1 MLGLF
6 YPMFYL
12 CSAML
17 HFASPCKSLNMA
29 SIKLILRTDK
39 LGKDGEAPLYIRL
52 IKDRKTKL
60 ISCEVKLKPSQWDD
74 EKQIVRKSHKSS
86 ARINAL
92 ISQKV
97 ADAKGE
103 VADLERLKRPATAK
117 GLKEAIQGKRPEN
130 FFAYCEARCEKLKN
144 LIAPSS
150 YNNYKRYVAKFKTFM
165 DDREIYFQDIT
176 VTTLK
181 DYIKYCSEVLKNSN
195 TTIQYS
201 ITILAIMYK
210 EAIRE
215 DIVSN
220 AFYPFDKVSV
230 KKDKGTRLYLNAD
243 QLQALEDYQVNAAGT
258 AHIFKD
264 MFIIAVYG
272 GGLRYSDVV
281 ELKWNNYDEASQK
294 ITKVINKTKR
304 QHSFKLGDKAVEIL
318 SKYKTALSAPDDF
331 IFPLIRNSDLYWSD
345 PFYKDK
351 EITRTNAL
359 STLHLR
365 KVGKALELPFPLTFH
380 IARHT
385 FATRALNRGMRIEHV
400 SKILDHSDIG
410 VTQIY
415 AKIISEELDKAVD
428 NFVN

>member
-1 MLGLF
+1 
-6 YPMFYL
+6 
-12 CSAML
+12 
-17 HFASPCKSLNMA
+17 
-29 SIKLILRTDK
+29 
-39 LGKDGEAPLYIRL
+39 
-52 IKDRKTKL
+52 
-60 ISCEVKLKPSQWDD
+60 
-74 EKQIVRKSHKSS
+74 
-86 ARINAL
+86 
-92 ISQKV
+92 
-97 ADAKGE
+97 
-103 VADLERLKRPATAK
+103 
-117 GLKEAIQGKRPEN
+117 
-130 FFAYCEARCEKLKN
+130 
-144 LIAPSS
+144 
-150 YNNYKRYVAKFKTFM
+150 
-165 DDREIYFQDIT
+165 
-176 VTTLK
+176 
-181 DYIKYCSEVLKNSN
+181 
-195 TTIQYS
+195 
-201 ITILAIMYK
+201 MYK

-215 DIVSN
+215 DIVSS

-243 QLQALEDYQVNAAGT
+243 QLQALEDYQVTAAGT

-281 ELKWNNYDEASQK
+281 ELKWSNYDEASHK

-331 IFPLIRNSDLYWSD
+331 IFPLIRNSSLYWSD

-365 KVGKALELPFPLTFH
+365 KIGKALKLPFPLTFH